1 MALDPERRRQLH
13 AMKLSSIVSAHLEL
27 SVEELLGT
35 DDGASAKLSDGSVA
49 VLAEERHHR
58 ALGGALASSARSSGN
73 EVHLFTTD
81 AGDVLARR
89 ASLFSG
95 PITVWEI
102 EKDRTIKATPA
113 QPLAETKALGAPE
126 LIATLEESG
135 LEVVFEHGVIV
146 GEVEGLEVARIIS
159 GDNGDRIDVGVGAH
173 DREAFGLLHGDL
185 PTALAIEQVANV
197 VRSHR
202 VPGAE
207 PHPLNRLGAERWL
220 RAHLIS
226 HPEKVGMKVL
236 KAAAPPVERTNLKEA
251 VPAVAKG
258 VSLDGRDTVVVSA
271 VGIDLDLVPFA
282 ADARLLHNP
291 EAELKI
297 TVPQRDG
304 HQILE
309 DLVDRLVDPAEIIR
323 IEDGWREW
331 MSPPSVP

>member
-1 MALDPERRRQLH
+1 VALDPERRRQLH

-27 SVEELLGT
+27 PVEELLGT

>member
-1 MALDPERRRQLH
+1 
-13 AMKLSSIVSAHLEL
+13 MKLSSIVSAHLEL

-135 LEVVFEHGVIV
+135 LEVVSEHGVIV

>member
-1 MALDPERRRQLH
+1 VALDPERRRQLH

-135 LEVVFEHGVIV
+135 LEVVSEHGVIV

>member
-185 PTALAIEQVANV
+185 PTALAIDQVANV

>member
-135 LEVVFEHGVIV
+135 LEVVSEHGVIV

>member
-27 SVEELLGT
+27 PVEELLGT